1 MNSIIERIS
10 KVKSA
15 LESKYGKFIL
25 FCAVELEDFEGRW
38 DIVASA
44 SWFPSSE
51 FQALSLLIDHIRDN
65 LSKEECLKILR
76 VVTLS
81 PEEPFVKEVLA
92 LEGDRF
98 NNRVITGLSIKTL
111 HILSKQQT
119 QQDGILEELY
129 RLGLTDEYINR
140 LLEDEDINRLLEES
154 FPIEEVDENQVYKSN
169 VISFPIPTSSTK
181 EKENVKRRQTR

>member
-1 MNSIIERIS
+1 MSNIVERIS
-10 KVKSA
+10 RIKSG
-15 LESKYGKFIL
+15 LENEHGQFDL
-25 FCAVELEDFEGRW
+25 FCVVELEDFKGRW

-44 SWFPSSE
+44 NWFPSSE
-51 FQALSLLIDHIRDN
+51 FQALSLIADYVYDN
-65 LSKEECLKILR
+65 LTEEELLQVLG
-76 VVTLS
+76 VVVLS